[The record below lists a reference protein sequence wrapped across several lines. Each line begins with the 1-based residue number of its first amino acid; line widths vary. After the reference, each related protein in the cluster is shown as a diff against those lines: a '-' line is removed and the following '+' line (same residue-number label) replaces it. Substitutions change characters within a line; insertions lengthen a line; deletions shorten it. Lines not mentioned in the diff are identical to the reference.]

1 MNIRLVSGRLF
12 EKDKPNDKSNTII
25 SKKFAA
31 KMGWSHPLEES
42 FSYDSVKYKVIGII
56 EDFHHT
62 GFYAE
67 VLPIFFVLDNE
78 SDFKYFTV
86 QVEQGNKLSVSED
99 LGLTWQHIAPNDPYD
114 VFYQEDA
121 LRGFYQENK
130 AHIVIISFI
139 SGFADRSP
147 GQITGVLYDVPLIR
161 QALTGKA
168 ILPQA
173 TKIALLATADSVEL
187 YEPLIDELPAYGM
200 SARIFLVESNDNLIS
215 TLVRALGYGDFLLAA
230 PDSAIYNPRTIKH
243 ILLTAYRRN
252 QIVIGPTQA
261 YVKAGSLASS
271 YAPFPEMI
279 EMAGEFLTTYFE
291 TGEFPSP
298 SYPENFRVE
307 VNAQVARSLNI
318 PLPSRED
325 IAARVDR
332 QLTVNGE
339 ASDE

>member
-1 MNIRLVSGRLF
+1 MTEVSDDQLATLENSPVITVGPAAFSRARQANRSAAILAMLVDR
-12 EKDKPNDKSNTII
+12 
-25 SKKFAA
+25 
-31 KMGWSHPLEES
+31 
-42 FSYDSVKYKVIGII
+42 
-56 EDFHHT
+56 
-62 GFYAE
+62 
-67 VLPIFFVLDNE
+67 
-78 SDFKYFTV
+78 
-86 QVEQGNKLSVSED
+86 
-99 LGLTWQHIAPNDPYD
+99 
-114 VFYQEDA
+114 
-121 LRGFYQENK
+121 
-130 AHIVIISFI
+130 SFI
-139 SGFADRSP
+139 SAFADRSP
-147 GQITGVLYDVPLIR
+147 GQISAVLYDVPLIR

-173 TKIALLATADSVEL
+173 NKIALLATADSVEL

-200 SARIFLVESNDNLIS
+200 SAKIFLVDSNDELIP

-271 YAPFPEMI
+271 YAPFPEMV
-279 EMAGEFLTTYFE
+279 EMAGDFLSTFFE
-291 TGEFPSP
+291 TGAYPEP
-298 SYPENFRVE
+298 SYPEEFRVE

-325 IAARVDR
+325 IATRVDR
-332 QLTVNGE
+332 QLTINGE

>member
-1 MNIRLVSGRLF
+1 MIHRERSGCGSRGLLTRALWILLLTVYSTF
-12 EKDKPNDKSNTII
+12 GI
-25 SKKFAA
+25 A
-31 KMGWSHPLEES
+31 EES
-42 FSYDSVKYKVIGII
+42 PARTVYFAGSGNAALDQHLIQLLRGELEPATSV
-56 EDFHHT
+56 T
-62 GFYAE
+62 E
-67 VLPIFFVLDNE
+67 VSDDQLSTLDNGPII
-78 SDFKYFTV
+78 TV
-86 QVEQGNKLSVSED
+86 GPSAFSRVRQANRS
-99 LGLTWQHIAPNDPYD
+99 APILAMLVDRP
-114 VFYQEDA
+114 
-121 LRGFYQENK
+121 
-130 AHIVIISFI
+130 FI
-139 SGFADRSP
+139 SGFAGRSP
-147 GQITGVLYDVPLIR
+147 GQITAVLYDVPLIR

-271 YAPFPEMI
+271 YGPFPEMV
-279 EMAGEFLTTYFE
+279 ETAGDFLATFFE
-291 TGEFPSP
+291 TGQFPLP
-298 SYPENFRVE
+298 AYPQEFRVD

-325 IAARVDR
+325 IATRVDR
-332 QLTVNGE
+332 QLTIKGE

>member
-1 MNIRLVSGRLF
+1 MQRSTGKADQKRSVCGIRSLFPKILCILLLTVFSALSGAQESQGRVVYFAGSGNAPLDQHLIRLLRGELAPTTSLIEITDDQLATLDAG
-12 EKDKPNDKSNTII
+12 PII
-25 SKKFAA
+25 SVGPAA
-31 KMGWSHPLEES
+31 
-42 FSYDSVKYKVIGII
+42 FSRVRQANRS
-56 EDFHHT
+56 
-62 GFYAE
+62 A
-67 VLPIFFVLDNE
+67 PILAMLVD
-78 SDFKYFTV
+78 K
-86 QVEQGNKLSVSED
+86 
-99 LGLTWQHIAPNDPYD
+99 
-114 VFYQEDA
+114 
-121 LRGFYQENK
+121 
-130 AHIVIISFI
+130 SFI
-139 SGFADRSP
+139 SGFAERSP
-147 GQITGVLYDVPLIR
+147 GRITGVHYNVPLIR

-173 TKIALLATADSVEL
+173 NRIALLATADSVEL

-200 SARIFLVESNDNLIS
+200 SARIFLVENNDKLIP

-271 YAPFPEMI
+271 YAPFPEMV
-279 EMAGEFLTTYFE
+279 EMADDFLATFFE
-291 TGEFPSP
+291 TGQFPAP
-298 SYPENFRVE
+298 AYPENFRVE

>member
-1 MNIRLVSGRLF
+1 MERRSGTIHRERANSGTRSLFPRALCVLLLALFSAFAHAQESPARNVYFAGSGNAPLDQHLVQLLKGEL
-12 EKDKPNDKSNTII
+12 EPAI
-25 SKKFAA
+25 SLIEVSDDQLATLDAGPVITVGPAA
-31 KMGWSHPLEES
+31 
-42 FSYDSVKYKVIGII
+42 FSRARQANRS
-56 EDFHHT
+56 
-62 GFYAE
+62 
-67 VLPIFFVLDNE
+67 
-78 SDFKYFTV
+78 
-86 QVEQGNKLSVSED
+86 
-99 LGLTWQHIAPNDPYD
+99 
-114 VFYQEDA
+114 
-121 LRGFYQENK
+121 
-130 AHIVIISFI
+130 AHILAMLVDKSFI
-139 SGFADRSP
+139 SGFAERSP

-187 YEPLIDELPAYGM
+187 YEPLIDELPTYGM
-200 SARIFLVESNDNLIS
+200 SARIFLVENNDKLIP

-271 YAPFPEMI
+271 YAPFPEMV
-279 EMAGEFLTTYFE
+279 EMADEFLATFFE
-291 TGEFPSP
+291 TGKFPAP
-298 SYPENFRVE
+298 SYPEDFRVE
-307 VNAQVARSLNI
+307 VNTQVARSLNI

-325 IAARVDR
+325 IATRVDR
-332 QLTVNGE
+332 QLTVNRE

>member
-1 MNIRLVSGRLF
+1 VANAQEAPARVVYFVGSGNAPLDQHLIALLKRQLGPATSLTEVSDDQLATLENSPVITVGPAAFSRARQANRSAAILAMLVDR
-12 EKDKPNDKSNTII
+12 
-25 SKKFAA
+25 
-31 KMGWSHPLEES
+31 
-42 FSYDSVKYKVIGII
+42 
-56 EDFHHT
+56 
-62 GFYAE
+62 
-67 VLPIFFVLDNE
+67 
-78 SDFKYFTV
+78 
-86 QVEQGNKLSVSED
+86 
-99 LGLTWQHIAPNDPYD
+99 
-114 VFYQEDA
+114 
-121 LRGFYQENK
+121 
-130 AHIVIISFI
+130 SFI
-139 SGFADRSP
+139 SAFAERSP
-147 GQITGVLYDVPLIR
+147 GQISAVLYDVPLIR

-173 TKIALLATADSVEL
+173 NKIALLATADSVEL

-200 SARIFLVESNDNLIS
+200 SAKIFLVDSNDELIP

-271 YAPFPEMI
+271 YAPFPEMV
-279 EMAGEFLTTYFE
+279 EMAGNFLSTFFE
-291 TGEFPSP
+291 TGAYPEP
-298 SYPENFRVE
+298 SYPEEFRVE

-325 IAARVDR
+325 IATRVDR
-332 QLTVNGE
+332 QLTINGE

>member
-1 MNIRLVSGRLF
+1 MLLLTLVSAFAHGQESPARSVYFAGSGNAPLDQHLVQLLKG
-12 EKDKPNDKSNTII
+12 ELEPAI
-25 SKKFAA
+25 S
-31 KMGWSHPLEES
+31 L
-42 FSYDSVKYKVIGII
+42 I
-56 EDFHHT
+56 E
-62 GFYAE
+62 
-67 VLPIFFVLDNE
+67 
-78 SDFKYFTV
+78 
-86 QVEQGNKLSVSED
+86 VSED
-99 LGLTWQHIAPNDPYD
+99 QLATLDSGPIITVGPAAFSRARQAN
-114 VFYQEDA
+114 
-121 LRGFYQENK
+121 RS
-130 AHIVIISFI
+130 AHILAMLVDKSFI
-139 SGFADRSP
+139 SGFAERSP

-200 SARIFLVESNDNLIS
+200 SARIFLVDSNDKLIP

-271 YAPFPEMI
+271 YAPFPEMV
-279 EMAGEFLTTYFE
+279 ELANDFLERFFE
-291 TGEFPSP
+291 SGQFPEP
-298 SYPENFRVE
+298 SYPEHFRVE

-325 IAARVDR
+325 IATRVDR

-339 ASDE
+339 VSDE

>member
-1 MNIRLVSGRLF
+1 MERRT
-12 EKDKPNDKSNTII
+12 DTIHRKRHRNGTPGLLI
-25 SKKFAA
+25 
-31 KMGWSHPLEES
+31 
-42 FSYDSVKYKVIGII
+42 KVMWIL
-56 EDFHHT
+56 
-62 GFYAE
+62 Y
-67 VLPIFFVLDNE
+67 
-78 SDFKYFTV
+78 
-86 QVEQGNKLSVSED
+86 LSVSAMVANAQEAPARVVYFVVSGNAPLD
-99 LGLTWQHIAPNDPYD
+99 QHLTALLKRQLGPATSLNEVSDDQLAT
-114 VFYQEDA
+114 
-121 LRGFYQENK
+121 LENSP
-130 AHIVIISFI
+130 IITVGPAAFSRARQANRSAAILAMLVDRSFI
-139 SGFADRSP
+139 SAFAERSP
-147 GQITGVLYDVPLIR
+147 GQISAVLYDVPLIR

-271 YAPFPEMI
+271 YAPFPEMV
-279 EMAGEFLTTYFE
+279 EMAGSFLSTFFE
-291 TGEFPSP
+291 TGAYPEP
-298 SYPENFRVE
+298 SYPEEFRVE

-325 IAARVDR
+325 IATRVDR
-332 QLTVNGE
+332 QLAINGE

>member
-1 MNIRLVSGRLF
+1 MERSTGKADQKRSMCRIGGLFPKALCILLLAVFSSISGAQESQGRTVYFAGSGNAPLDQHLIQLLEGALKPSTSLIKVTDDQLATLDTGPIITVGPAAFSRTRQANRSAPILAMLV
-12 EKDKPNDKSNTII
+12 DK
-25 SKKFAA
+25 
-31 KMGWSHPLEES
+31 
-42 FSYDSVKYKVIGII
+42 
-56 EDFHHT
+56 
-62 GFYAE
+62 
-67 VLPIFFVLDNE
+67 
-78 SDFKYFTV
+78 
-86 QVEQGNKLSVSED
+86 
-99 LGLTWQHIAPNDPYD
+99 
-114 VFYQEDA
+114 
-121 LRGFYQENK
+121 
-130 AHIVIISFI
+130 SFI
-139 SGFADRSP
+139 SGFAERSP

-173 TKIALLATADSVEL
+173 NKIALLATADSVEL
-187 YEPLIDELPAYGM
+187 YEPLVDELPTYGM
-200 SARIFLVESNDNLIS
+200 SARIFLVENNDKLIP

-261 YVKAGSLASS
+261 YVKAGALASS
-271 YAPFPEMI
+271 YAPFPEMA
-279 EMAGEFLTTYFE
+279 EMAGEFLTRFFE
-291 TGEFPSP
+291 TGELPAP
-298 SYPENFRVE
+298 SYPEDFRVE

-325 IAARVDR
+325 IATRVDR

>member
-1 MNIRLVSGRLF
+1 MERSTGTMNRKRSGCEIRGLIPRALCVLLFALLSAFTNAQESPTRAVYFAGSGNAPLDQHLVQLLRKEL
-12 EKDKPNDKSNTII
+12 EPAI
-25 SKKFAA
+25 S
-31 KMGWSHPLEES
+31 L
-42 FSYDSVKYKVIGII
+42 I
-56 EDFHHT
+56 E
-62 GFYAE
+62 
-67 VLPIFFVLDNE
+67 
-78 SDFKYFTV
+78 
-86 QVEQGNKLSVSED
+86 VSED
-99 LGLTWQHIAPNDPYD
+99 QLATL
-114 VFYQEDA
+114 DA
-121 LRGFYQENK
+121 GPIITVGPAAFSHARQANRS
-130 AHIVIISFI
+130 AHILAMLVDKAFI
-139 SGFADRSP
+139 SGFAERSP

-173 TKIALLATADSVEL
+173 TKIALLATAESVEL
-187 YEPLIDELPAYGM
+187 YESLIEELPTYGM
-200 SARIFLVESNDNLIS
+200 SARIFLVDNRDKLIP

-271 YAPFPEMI
+271 YAPFPDMVEL
-279 EMAGEFLTTYFE
+279 ASDFLETFFE
-291 TGEFPSP
+291 TGQFPAP
-298 SYPENFRVE
+298 AYPENFRVE

-325 IAARVDR
+325 IATRVDR

-339 ASDE
+339 VSDE

>member
-1 MNIRLVSGRLF
+1 VANAQEAPARVVYFVGSGNAPLDQHLIALLKRQLGPATSLTEVSDDQLATLENSPVITVGPAAFSRARQANRSAAILAMLVDR
-12 EKDKPNDKSNTII
+12 
-25 SKKFAA
+25 
-31 KMGWSHPLEES
+31 
-42 FSYDSVKYKVIGII
+42 
-56 EDFHHT
+56 
-62 GFYAE
+62 
-67 VLPIFFVLDNE
+67 
-78 SDFKYFTV
+78 
-86 QVEQGNKLSVSED
+86 
-99 LGLTWQHIAPNDPYD
+99 
-114 VFYQEDA
+114 
-121 LRGFYQENK
+121 
-130 AHIVIISFI
+130 SFI
-139 SGFADRSP
+139 SAFAERSP
-147 GQITGVLYDVPLIR
+147 GQISAVLYDVPLIR

-173 TKIALLATADSVEL
+173 NKIALLATADSVEL

-200 SARIFLVESNDNLIS
+200 SAKIFLVDSNDELIP

-271 YAPFPEMI
+271 YAPFPEMV
-279 EMAGEFLTTYFE
+279 EMAGNFLSTFFE
-291 TGEFPSP
+291 TGAYPEP
-298 SYPENFRVE
+298 SYPEEFRVE

-325 IAARVDR
+325 IATRVDR

>member
-1 MNIRLVSGRLF
+1 VANAQEAPARVVYFVGSGNAPLDQHLTALLKRQLGPATSLNEVSDDQLATL
-12 EKDKPNDKSNTII
+12 ENSTII
-25 SKKFAA
+25 TVGPAA
-31 KMGWSHPLEES
+31 
-42 FSYDSVKYKVIGII
+42 FSRARQANRSAAILAMLVD
-56 EDFHHT
+56 
-62 GFYAE
+62 
-67 VLPIFFVLDNE
+67 
-78 SDFKYFTV
+78 
-86 QVEQGNKLSVSED
+86 
-99 LGLTWQHIAPNDPYD
+99 
-114 VFYQEDA
+114 
-121 LRGFYQENK
+121 R
-130 AHIVIISFI
+130 SFI
-139 SGFADRSP
+139 SAFAERSP
-147 GQITGVLYDVPLIR
+147 GQISAVLYDVPLIR

-271 YAPFPEMI
+271 YAPFPEMV
-279 EMAGEFLTTYFE
+279 EMAGSFLSTFFE
-291 TGEFPSP
+291 TGAYPEP
-298 SYPENFRVE
+298 SYPEEFRVE

-325 IAARVDR
+325 IATRVDR
-332 QLTVNGE
+332 QLAINGE

>member
-1 MNIRLVSGRLF
+1 MTVYSTFGI
-12 EKDKPNDKSNTII
+12 
-25 SKKFAA
+25 A
-31 KMGWSHPLEES
+31 EES
-42 FSYDSVKYKVIGII
+42 PARTVYFAGSGNAALDQHLIQLLRGELEPATSV
-56 EDFHHT
+56 T
-62 GFYAE
+62 E
-67 VLPIFFVLDNE
+67 VSDDQLSTLDNGPII
-78 SDFKYFTV
+78 TV
-86 QVEQGNKLSVSED
+86 GPSAFSRVRQANRS
-99 LGLTWQHIAPNDPYD
+99 APILAMLVDRP
-114 VFYQEDA
+114 
-121 LRGFYQENK
+121 
-130 AHIVIISFI
+130 FI
-139 SGFADRSP
+139 SGFAGRSP
-147 GQITGVLYDVPLIR
+147 GQITAVLYDVPLIR

-271 YAPFPEMI
+271 YGPFPEMV
-279 EMAGEFLTTYFE
+279 EMAGDFLATFFE
-291 TGEFPSP
+291 TGQFPP
-298 SYPENFRVE
+298 PAYPQEFRVD

-325 IAARVDR
+325 IATRVDR
-332 QLTVNGE
+332 QLTIKGE

>member
-1 MNIRLVSGRLF
+1 VANAQEAPAKVVYFVGSGNAPLDQHLIALLKRQLGPATSLTEVSDDQLATLENSPVITVGPAAFSKARQANRSAAILAMLVDR
-12 EKDKPNDKSNTII
+12 
-25 SKKFAA
+25 
-31 KMGWSHPLEES
+31 
-42 FSYDSVKYKVIGII
+42 
-56 EDFHHT
+56 
-62 GFYAE
+62 
-67 VLPIFFVLDNE
+67 
-78 SDFKYFTV
+78 
-86 QVEQGNKLSVSED
+86 
-99 LGLTWQHIAPNDPYD
+99 
-114 VFYQEDA
+114 
-121 LRGFYQENK
+121 
-130 AHIVIISFI
+130 SFI
-139 SGFADRSP
+139 SAFAERSP
-147 GQITGVLYDVPLIR
+147 GQISAVLYDVPLIR

-271 YAPFPEMI
+271 YAPFPEMV
-279 EMAGEFLTTYFE
+279 EMAGSFLSTFFE
-291 TGEFPSP
+291 TGAYPEP
-298 SYPENFRVE
+298 SYPKEFRVE

-325 IAARVDR
+325 IATRVDR
-332 QLTVNGE
+332 QLAINGE

>member
-1 MNIRLVSGRLF
+1 MTEVSDDQLATLENSPVITVGPAAFSKARQANRSAAILAMLVDR
-12 EKDKPNDKSNTII
+12 
-25 SKKFAA
+25 
-31 KMGWSHPLEES
+31 
-42 FSYDSVKYKVIGII
+42 
-56 EDFHHT
+56 
-62 GFYAE
+62 
-67 VLPIFFVLDNE
+67 
-78 SDFKYFTV
+78 
-86 QVEQGNKLSVSED
+86 
-99 LGLTWQHIAPNDPYD
+99 
-114 VFYQEDA
+114 
-121 LRGFYQENK
+121 
-130 AHIVIISFI
+130 SFI
-139 SGFADRSP
+139 SAFAERSP
-147 GQITGVLYDVPLIR
+147 GQISAVLYDVPLIR

-271 YAPFPEMI
+271 YAPFPEMV
-279 EMAGEFLTTYFE
+279 EMAGSFLSTFFE
-291 TGEFPSP
+291 TGAYPEP
-298 SYPENFRVE
+298 SYPKEFRVE

-325 IAARVDR
+325 IATRVDR
-332 QLTVNGE
+332 QLAINGE

>member
-1 MNIRLVSGRLF
+1 MERRSGTNHPNRPGSRIQGLVHKTLWFLLLAVFSTFVSSQESTARTVYFAGSGNAPLDQHLVQLLKAELEPSISLVEVTDEQLAALDSGPIITTGPSAFSRARQANRSAPILALLV
-12 EKDKPNDKSNTII
+12 DK
-25 SKKFAA
+25 
-31 KMGWSHPLEES
+31 
-42 FSYDSVKYKVIGII
+42 
-56 EDFHHT
+56 
-62 GFYAE
+62 
-67 VLPIFFVLDNE
+67 
-78 SDFKYFTV
+78 
-86 QVEQGNKLSVSED
+86 
-99 LGLTWQHIAPNDPYD
+99 
-114 VFYQEDA
+114 
-121 LRGFYQENK
+121 
-130 AHIVIISFI
+130 SFI

-187 YEPLIDELPAYGM
+187 YEPLIDKLPTYGM
-200 SARIFLVESNDNLIS
+200 SARLFLVDDDDKLIP

-279 EMAGEFLTTYFE
+279 EMADEFLTTYFE

-325 IAARVDR
+325 IAQRVDR

-339 ASDE
+339 VADE

>member
-1 MNIRLVSGRLF
+1 MI
-12 EKDKPNDKSNTII
+12 
-25 SKKFAA
+25 
-31 KMGWSHPLEES
+31 
-42 FSYDSVKYKVIGII
+42 KVMWIL
-56 EDFHHT
+56 
-62 GFYAE
+62 Y
-67 VLPIFFVLDNE
+67 
-78 SDFKYFTV
+78 
-86 QVEQGNKLSVSED
+86 LSVSAMVANAQEAPARVVYFVGSGNAPLD
-99 LGLTWQHIAPNDPYD
+99 QHLTALLKRQLGPATSLNEVSDDQLAT
-114 VFYQEDA
+114 
-121 LRGFYQENK
+121 LENSP
-130 AHIVIISFI
+130 IITVGPAAFSRARQANRSAAILAMLVDRSFI
-139 SGFADRSP
+139 SAFAERSP
-147 GQITGVLYDVPLIR
+147 GQISAVLYDVPLIR

-261 YVKAGSLASS
+261 YVKAGSLASN
-271 YAPFPEMI
+271 YAPFPEMV
-279 EMAGEFLTTYFE
+279 EMAGSFLSTFFE
-291 TGEFPSP
+291 TGAYPEP
-298 SYPENFRVE
+298 SYPEEFRVE

-325 IAARVDR
+325 IATRVDR
-332 QLTVNGE
+332 QLTINGE

>member
-1 MNIRLVSGRLF
+1 MERRSDTNHQKRPGSGIRGLVHKALWFLLLTAFTTFVSAQESSARTVYFAGSGNAPLDQHLVQLLKG
-12 EKDKPNDKSNTII
+12 ELDPAISLVEVSDDQLATLDTGPII
-25 SKKFAA
+25 TAGPAA
-31 KMGWSHPLEES
+31 
-42 FSYDSVKYKVIGII
+42 FSRVRQTNRS
-56 EDFHHT
+56 
-62 GFYAE
+62 A
-67 VLPIFFVLDNE
+67 PILAMLVDE
-78 SDFKYFTV
+78 
-86 QVEQGNKLSVSED
+86 
-99 LGLTWQHIAPNDPYD
+99 
-114 VFYQEDA
+114 
-121 LRGFYQENK
+121 
-130 AHIVIISFI
+130 SFI
-139 SGFADRSP
+139 SGFAERSP
-147 GQITGVLYDVPLIR
+147 GRITGVLYNVPLIR

-173 TKIALLATADSVEL
+173 NRIALLATSDSVEL

-200 SARIFLVESNDNLIS
+200 SARIFLVENNDKLIP

-271 YAPFPEMI
+271 YAPFPEMVK
-279 EMAGEFLTTYFE
+279 MADDFLATFFE
-291 TGEFPSP
+291 TGQFPAP
-298 SYPENFRVE
+298 AYPENFRVE

>member
-1 MNIRLVSGRLF
+1 MERRSGTNHQKRPGSGIRGLVHKALWFLLLTAFTTFVSAQESSARTVYFAGSGNAPLDQHLVQLLKG
-12 EKDKPNDKSNTII
+12 ELDPAISLVEVSDDQLATLDTGPII
-25 SKKFAA
+25 TAGPAA
-31 KMGWSHPLEES
+31 
-42 FSYDSVKYKVIGII
+42 FSRVRQANRS
-56 EDFHHT
+56 
-62 GFYAE
+62 A
-67 VLPIFFVLDNE
+67 PILAMLVDE
-78 SDFKYFTV
+78 
-86 QVEQGNKLSVSED
+86 
-99 LGLTWQHIAPNDPYD
+99 
-114 VFYQEDA
+114 
-121 LRGFYQENK
+121 
-130 AHIVIISFI
+130 SFI
-139 SGFADRSP
+139 SGFAERSP
-147 GQITGVLYDVPLIR
+147 GRITGVLYNVPLIR

-173 TKIALLATADSVEL
+173 NRIALLATSDSVEL

-200 SARIFLVESNDNLIS
+200 SARIFLVESNDKLIP

-271 YAPFPEMI
+271 YAPFPEMV
-279 EMAGEFLTTYFE
+279 EMADDFLATFFE
-291 TGEFPSP
+291 TEQFPAP
-298 SYPENFRVE
+298 AYPENFRVE

>member
-1 MNIRLVSGRLF
+1 MERRSGTNHPNRPGSRIQGLVHKTLWLLLLAVFSTFVSSQESTARTVYFAGSGNAPLDQHLVQLLKAELEPSISLVEVTDEQLAALDSGPIITAGPSAFSRAWQANRSAPILALLV
-12 EKDKPNDKSNTII
+12 DK
-25 SKKFAA
+25 
-31 KMGWSHPLEES
+31 
-42 FSYDSVKYKVIGII
+42 
-56 EDFHHT
+56 
-62 GFYAE
+62 
-67 VLPIFFVLDNE
+67 
-78 SDFKYFTV
+78 
-86 QVEQGNKLSVSED
+86 
-99 LGLTWQHIAPNDPYD
+99 
-114 VFYQEDA
+114 
-121 LRGFYQENK
+121 
-130 AHIVIISFI
+130 SFI

-187 YEPLIDELPAYGM
+187 YEPLIDKLPAYGM
-200 SARIFLVESNDNLIS
+200 SARLFLVDDDDKLIP

-279 EMAGEFLTTYFE
+279 EMADDFLTKYFE
-291 TGEFPSP
+291 TGEFPAP
-298 SYPENFRVE
+298 SYPEDFRVE

-325 IAARVDR
+325 IAQRVDR
-332 QLTVNGE
+332 QLTANGE
-339 ASDE
+339 VADE